1 MVSQRLA
8 AFGSTIFTEISALS
22 RQHGATDLG
31 QGYPTFE
38 GPQSVKDAAIDGLSN
53 GWNQYPPSMGMD
65 ELRTAIADR
74 WHADTGLVV
83 DPDREVTVTSGAT
96 EALAATFIGTFDP
109 GDEVILVEPYYDA
122 YPVGCALS
130 GAVPRFVTLHAPG
143 FRLDADALDAVVTPR
158 TRAIL
163 INSPHNPTGRV
174 FDRGELEAVADL
186 CRRHDLIA
194 ITDEVYERMVYVP
207 DHVRLATLDG
217 MAERTI
223 TISSIGKSF
232 SFTGW
237 KTGWAIAVPELTAGI
252 RAAHQFL
259 TFTVPNAMQYGSAA
273 ALRIGDDYYADLTHM
288 YRAKRDRLVG
298 GLRRIGLEVYEP
310 EGTYFVLADHRPF
323 GFADDVAFVQHLI
336 TRVGVAA
343 IPPSAFYTNSSEGS
357 RLVRFAFCKDDHII
371 DEALEKLSALAVGG

>member
-1 MVSQRLA
+1 MVSQRLQP
-8 AFGSTIFTEISALS
+8 FGSTIFTEISALS
-22 RQHGATDLG
+22 REHGATDLG

-38 GPQSVKDAAIDGLSN
+38 GPESVKQAAIDGLRN
-53 GWNQYPPSMGMD
+53 GWNQYPPSMGTA
-65 ELRTAIADR
+65 ELRSAVADR
-74 WHADTGLVV
+74 WQADTGVTV

-109 GDEVILVEPYYDA
+109 GDEVILIEPYYDA

-130 GAVPRFVTLHAPG
+130 GAVPRFVTLHAPD
-143 FRLDADALDAVVTPR
+143 FRLDPEALESAVSSR

-163 INSPHNPTGRV
+163 INTPHNPTGRV
-174 FDRGELEAVADL
+174 FDRAELEAVADL
-186 CRRHDLIA
+186 CRRHDLVA
-194 ITDEVYERMVYVP
+194 ITDEVYERMVYVS
-207 DHVRLATLDG
+207 DHIRLATLDG

-273 ALRIGDDYYADLTHM
+273 ALRIDDSYYGELTDL
-288 YRAKRDRLVG
+288 YRAKRDRLVE

-310 EGTYFVLADHRPF
+310 QGTYFVLADHRPF
-323 GFADDVAFVQHLI
+323 GFEDDVSFVHHLI
-336 TRVGVAA
+336 TEVGVAA
-343 IPPSAFYTNSSEGS
+343 IPPSAFYSISDEGK
-357 RLVRFAFCKDDHII
+357 RLVRFAFCKDDPVI
-371 DEALEKLSALAVGG
+371 DEALEKLAEMG

>member
-1 MVSQRLA
+1 MVSRRLQP
-8 AFGSTIFTEISALS
+8 FGSTIFTEISALS
-22 RQHGATDLG
+22 REHGATDLG

-38 GPQSVKDAAIDGLSN
+38 GPESVKQAAIDGLRN
-53 GWNQYPPSMGMD
+53 GWNQYPPSMGTA
-65 ELRTAIADR
+65 ELRAAVADR
-74 WHADTGLVV
+74 WQADTGLTV

-109 GDEVILVEPYYDA
+109 GDEVILIEPYYDA

-130 GAVPRFVTLHAPG
+130 GAVPRYVTLHAPD
-143 FRLDADALDAVVTPR
+143 FRLDPEALESAVSSR
-158 TRAIL
+158 TKAIL
-163 INSPHNPTGRV
+163 INTPHNPTGRV
-174 FDRGELEAVADL
+174 FDRAELEAVADL

-194 ITDEVYERMVYVP
+194 ITDEVYERMVYVS
-207 DHVRLATLDG
+207 DHIRLATLGG

-273 ALRIGDDYYADLTHM
+273 ALRIDDSYYGELTDL
-288 YRAKRDRLVG
+288 YRAKRDRLVE

-310 EGTYFVLADHRPF
+310 QGTYFVLADHRPF
-323 GFADDVAFVQHLI
+323 GFEDDVSFVHHLI
-336 TRVGVAA
+336 TEVGVAA
-343 IPPSAFYTNSSEGS
+343 IPPSAFYSISDEGK
-357 RLVRFAFCKDDHII
+357 RLVRFAFCKDDPVI
-371 DEALEKLSALAVGG
+371 DEALEKLAEMG

>member
-1 MVSQRLA
+1 MVSQRLQP
-8 AFGSTIFTEISALS
+8 FGSTIFTEISTLA
-22 RQHGATDLG
+22 RKHGATDLG

-38 GPQSVKDAAIDGLSN
+38 GPVEVKEAAIEGLRS
-53 GWNQYPPSMGMD
+53 GWNQYPPSMGLP
-65 ELRTAIADR
+65 ELREAIADR
-74 WHADTGLVV
+74 WMADTEQRV

-109 GDEVILVEPYYDA
+109 GDEVILIEPYYDA
-122 YPVGCALS
+122 YPVGCALA
-130 GAVPRFVTLHAPG
+130 GAVPRFVTLEAPG
-143 FRLDADALDAVVTPR
+143 FRLEAGKLEAAVTDR

-163 INSPHNPTGRV
+163 VNSPHNPTGRV
-174 FDRGELEAVADL
+174 FDRSEMEAVADL

-207 DHVRLATLDG
+207 EHARLATLPG
-217 MAERTI
+217 MRERTI

-237 KTGWAIAVPELTAGI
+237 KTGWAIASPELTAGV

-259 TFTVPNAMQYGSAA
+259 TFTTPNAMQYGSAA
-273 ALRIGDDYYADLTHM
+273 ALRMDDSYYADLTEM
-288 YRAKRDRLVG
+288 YRGKRDRLVT
-298 GLRRIGLEVYEP
+298 GLRSIGLDVFEP

-323 GFADDVAFVQHLI
+323 GFADDVAFVEHLI

-343 IPPSAFYTNSSEGS
+343 IPPSSFYQTSDEGS
-357 RLVRFAFCKDDHII
+357 RLVRFAFCKNDDVI
-371 DEALEKLSALAVGG
+371 DEALAKLDSLERV

>member
-1 MVSQRLA
+1 MVSQRLQP
-8 AFGSTIFTEISALS
+8 FGSTIFTEISALS
-22 RQHGATDLG
+22 RKHGATDLG

-38 GPQSVKDAAIDGLSN
+38 GPESIKQAAIEGLRN
-53 GWNQYPPSMGMD
+53 GWNQYPPMMGME

-74 WHADTGLVV
+74 WRADTGLLV
-83 DPDREVTVTSGAT
+83 DPDLEVTVTSGAT

-130 GAVPRFVTLHAPG
+130 GAVPSYVTLHAPD
-143 FRLDADALDAVVTPR
+143 FRLDAEALDEVVTDR

-163 INSPHNPTGRV
+163 INTPHNPTGRV
-174 FDRGELEAVADL
+174 FDRSELESVANL

-194 ITDEVYERMVYVP
+194 ITDEVYERMVYDVE
-207 DHVRLATLDG
+207 HVRLATLDG
-217 MAERTI
+217 MADRTV

-237 KTGWAIAVPELTAGI
+237 KTGWAIAAPDLTAGI

-259 TFTVPNAMQYGSAA
+259 TFTVPNPMQYGSAA
-273 ALRIGDDYYADLTHM
+273 ALRIDDSYYAELTEL

-298 GLRRIGLEVYEP
+298 GLRSIGLDVYEP
-310 EGTYFVLADHRPF
+310 EGTYYVLADHRPF
-323 GFADDVAFVQHLI
+323 GFADDVTFVHHLI
-336 TRVGVAA
+336 TEVGVAA
-343 IPPSAFYTNSSEGS
+343 IPPSAFYTNSDEGS
-357 RLVRFAFCKDDHII
+357 WLVRFAFCKDDEII
-371 DEALEKLSALAVGG
+371 DEALEKLASIR